1 MSESIVVRPLEARD
15 YAAWLALWRGY
26 NAFYGREGA
35 TALPDEVTQT
45 TWRRFFDAYEPMFAL
60 VAEHQGQV
68 VGLTHYLLH
77 RSTTQLQPNCY
88 LQDLFTAETVRGADR
103 GGLRACAA
111 AGVAARLLEY
121 PRNQPDRHAAV

>member
-15 YAAWLALWRGY
+15 YAAWLALWQGY

-60 VAEHQGQV
+60 VAASV
-68 VGLTHYLLH
+68 
-77 RSTTQLQPNCY
+77 RSSWGC
-88 LQDLFTAETVRGADR
+88 RGFIGIPTKPTRPPCGCMTRWRSAP
-103 GGLRACAA
+103 
-111 AGVAARLLEY
+111 VS
-121 PRNQPDRHAAV
+121 